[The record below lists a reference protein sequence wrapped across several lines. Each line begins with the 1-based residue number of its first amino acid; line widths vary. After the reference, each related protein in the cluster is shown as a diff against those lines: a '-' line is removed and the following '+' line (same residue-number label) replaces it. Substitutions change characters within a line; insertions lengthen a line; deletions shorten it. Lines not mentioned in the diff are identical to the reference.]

1 MLLQVDGI
9 MRNIKLLIEYDG
21 THYIGWQRQPLSQG
35 KSIQGLIED
44 GIRKMVH
51 HEVNLNAAGRTDA
64 GVHAFGQVANF
75 FTQSNIPAERF
86 PWALKG
92 MLPSDIVVKG
102 AWDVA
107 ESFHARYS
115 ALEKTYR
122 YTIRTAV
129 SPDAFTWRYATHIP
143 LKLDLAEMKKA
154 AGFFLGT
161 HDYRSFCAKGSP
173 VKQFVRTVKKADLS
187 QDENNIYFEVEA
199 TGFLY
204 HMVRIMVGTLVEI
217 GRGRWDADRVIPIL
231 EARDRKCAG
240 PTALPQG
247 LILKHVKY

>member
-1 MLLQVDGI
+1 

-21 THYIGWQRQPLSQG
+21 TNYIGWQRQPLSQG
-35 KSIQGLIED
+35 KSIQGLIEA
-44 GIRKMVH
+44 GIKKMVQ

-75 FTQSNIPAERF
+75 FTESTIPAERF

-102 AWDVA
+102 AWDVP
-107 ESFHARYS
+107 EDFHARYS
-115 ALEKTYR
+115 AREKTYR

-129 SPDAFTWRYATHIP
+129 LPSAFAWKLETHFPFP
-143 LKLDLAEMKKA
+143 LNVTEMEKA

-173 VKQFVRTVKKADLS
+173 VKKFMRTVNRAEIF
-187 QDENNIYFEVEA
+187 QDENHIYFDVA
-199 TGFLY
+199 ANGFLY
-204 HMVRIMVGTLVEI
+204 HMVRIMMGTLMEI
-217 GRGRWDADRVIPIL
+217 GRGRWRADRVKTII
-231 EARDRKCAG
+231 EYKDRKYAG

-247 LILKHVKY
+247 LILKEVKY